1 MSFTSFSPTLIEYTA
16 PQNIS
21 CRSIE
26 GSRFEFLNS
35 RNWLICVDMANTITL
50 WLLAAV
56 RLLRNSCCW

>member
-16 PQNIS
+16 PKNIS

-35 RNWLICVDMANTITL
+35 RNWLICRTWRIQSRSACSPPSVYCET
-50 WLLAAV
+50 
-56 RLLRNSCCW
+56 CCW